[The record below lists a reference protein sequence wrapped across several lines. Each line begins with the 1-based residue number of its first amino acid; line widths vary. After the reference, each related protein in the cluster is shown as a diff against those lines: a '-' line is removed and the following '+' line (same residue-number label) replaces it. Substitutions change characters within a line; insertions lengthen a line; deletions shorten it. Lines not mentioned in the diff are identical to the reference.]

1 MQARKIV
8 PAALVIAVASVP
20 FSAPWLQTL
29 LTIALA
35 KGISVLGVTL
45 LLRAGQVSFGH
56 ALYFAIAAYAV
67 AFLAPTPLGGDLILM
82 LAVATAG
89 ATLSGL
95 VVGLFVVRY
104 RGIFFGMLNLAFSM
118 IFWSILEK
126 FYHYTGGA
134 DGIHV
139 RRPMIVGIELERE
152 PFEFVLFY
160 VALAG
165 SIGLGWV
172 VIRFLSSPIGNLF
185 CTIKTNETRLEYLGM
200 SPRGTLLVGYAVSAA
215 LCGVGGAIMAVT
227 QGIVTPE
234 YAWWIRSG
242 EMVFIAVLGGAGSV
256 SGAFVGAIVYEVV
269 RSYAAAFA
277 ADVWQLIL
285 GSFLL
290 IIILFAPGGLIGIY
304 NAAMNRLAGRRRD
317 AGRPA
322 GPVRGSAAANEHGA
336 RHD

>member
-1 MQARKIV
+1 MNFRRII
-8 PAALVIAVASVP
+8 PAALVVAIATVP

-35 KGISVLGVTL
+35 KGIAVLGVTL

-56 ALYFAIAAYAV
+56 ALYFAITAYSV
-67 AFLAPTPLGGDLILM
+67 VFLAPTVLGGDLVLM
-82 LAVATAG
+82 LVVATAG
-89 ATLSGL
+89 GALSGL
-95 VVGLFVVRY
+95 IVGLFVVRY

-118 IFWSILEK
+118 IFWSFLEK

-134 DGIHV
+134 DGILV
-139 RRPMIVGIELERE
+139 QRPMVLGIQMDRE
-152 PFEFVLFY
+152 PFEFLLFY
-160 VALAG
+160 LALAG
-165 SIGLGWV
+165 ALGLGWV

-185 CTIKTNETRLEYLGM
+185 CTIKANETRLEYLGM
-200 SPRGTLLVGYAVSAA
+200 SPRGTLLVGYVISAA
-215 LCGVGGAIMAVT
+215 LCGMGGALMAVT

-256 SGAFVGAIVYEVV
+256 SGAFLGAVRYEVV

-304 NAAMNRLAGRRRD
+304 NGIMDWLSARRVARGQGNRPDPDKRRRRSPGRRQ
-317 AGRPA
+317 
-322 GPVRGSAAANEHGA
+322 
-336 RHD
+336 